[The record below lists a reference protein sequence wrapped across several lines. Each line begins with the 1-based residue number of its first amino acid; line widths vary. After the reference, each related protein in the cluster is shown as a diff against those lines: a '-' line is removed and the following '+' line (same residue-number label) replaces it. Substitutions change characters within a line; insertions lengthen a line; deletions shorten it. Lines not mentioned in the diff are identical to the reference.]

1 MAKKT
6 KRQQKGADFVKKTQ
20 KVGKKKLIYHYSTCA
35 TDTGNM
41 KAVIGSVRDTLQAD
55 LEIQ

>member
-20 KVGKKKLIYHYSTCA
+20 KVGKKKLAPTSATSTRF
-35 TDTGNM
+35 
-41 KAVIGSVRDTLQAD
+41 KSKSVALPEQSQFAESAAGGRQ
-55 LEIQ
+55 